1 MPVPTVLFQLSGSI
15 AAYKAC
21 HVISRL
27 VQDGCTVQT
36 VATPAALRFVGVA
49 TLEGLTGRPVATEVF
64 SPGAHMDHIHL
75 IRRADLVVLCPA
87 SANTI
92 NKLAAGIGDD
102 LVSTLFLAHD
112 FDKPYVVVPAMN
124 VAMYRHPATVR
135 SLAQL
140 RAWGV
145 DVLEPG
151 SGLLACGE
159 VGAGRLLE
167 PDEILGEL
175 RRRLPLGHDA
185 AVVAG
190 LSSASAPAAGGLRVL
205 VTSGGTTV
213 PIDGV
218 RSISNTSSGSTGAAV
233 ASAFAAA
240 GHSVTLLHAA
250 TAVLP
255 SEGGRASE
263 GWAREAPA
271 ASPPMELEPYVTFAD
286 LEAALRRRLATDR
299 YDAVIH
305 LAAVSDYDVDHL
317 EVDGRRVEVDPA
329 GKLGSAAAVS
339 VHLRPNPKL
348 LSRLKAFAAPSGREP
363 FVVGFKLTNGATP
376 GERAAAVATVA
387 TNTDAVVHNDLTE
400 ISDGRHGATL
410 YRDGRIVAHA
420 ATKDDLAARLIELV
434 ADAAVLH

>member
-1 MPVPTVLFQLSGSI
+1 MPAPTVLFQLSGSI

-27 VQDGCTVQT
+27 VQDGCVVQT
-36 VATPAALRFVGVA
+36 VATPAALRFVGAA

-64 SPGAHMDHIHL
+64 ASGSHMDHIHL

-87 SANTI
+87 TANTI
-92 NKLAAGIGDD
+92 NKLAAGVGDD

-135 SLAQL
+135 SLSQL

-151 SGLLACGE
+151 SGSLACGE
-159 VGAGRLLE
+159 VGEGRLLE
-167 PDEILGEL
+167 PDEILAEL
-175 RRRLPLGHDA
+175 RRRLPLGA
-185 AVVAG
+185 TPAPTAG
-190 LSSASAPAAGGLRVL
+190 PAPPGQGVRVL

-218 RSISNTSSGSTGAAV
+218 RAIGNTSTGSTGAAL

-240 GHSVTLLHAA
+240 GHSVTLLHSA

-255 SEGGRASE
+255 SEG
-263 GWAREAPA
+263 WVRE
-271 ASPPMELEPYVTFAD
+271 SPSPNPRIELVDYLTFAD
-286 LEAALRRRLATDR
+286 LEAALRRLLAVGR

-317 EVDGRRVEVDPA
+317 EVDGRRIEVDPA
-329 GKLGSAAAVS
+329 GKLASGGAVS
-339 VHLRPNPKL
+339 VHLRPTPKL
-348 LSRLKAFAAPSGREP
+348 LAQLKSYAEPSGHEP

-376 GERAAAVATVA
+376 DERAAAVAAVTP
-387 TNTDAVVHNDLTE
+387 NTDAVVHNDLTE
-400 ISDGRHGATL
+400 IGAGRHGATI
-410 YRDGRIVAHA
+410 YRDGRTVARC
-420 ATKDDLAARLIELV
+420 ATKDELAARLIELV
-434 ADAAVLH
+434 ATAGRSAVEA